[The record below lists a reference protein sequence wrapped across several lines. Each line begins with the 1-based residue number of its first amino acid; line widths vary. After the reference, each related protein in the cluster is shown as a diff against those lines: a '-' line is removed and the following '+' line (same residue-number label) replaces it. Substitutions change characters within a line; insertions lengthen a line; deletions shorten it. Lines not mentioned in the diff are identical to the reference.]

1 MNRTIS
7 LYITEDQYT
16 WLESVADQ
24 ANRSKS
30 YVIQQLIESVRKEAP
45 ANG

>member
-7 LYITEDQYT
+7 LYITQDQYT

-30 YVIQQLIESVRKEAP
+30 YVIQQLIDSVRQEAP